1 MQCVHDVEVCNDV
14 SSHLLLCVCYV
25 SLCLLCCLLGVYEY
39 TEPAEDGSQ
48 QLVINAQN
56 W

>member
-1 MQCVHDVEVCNDV
+1 
-14 SSHLLLCVCYV
+14 LK
-25 SLCLLCCLLGVYEY
+25 GVYEY

-56 W
+56 WYVFMGNYIVLDRRGLLTSIDF